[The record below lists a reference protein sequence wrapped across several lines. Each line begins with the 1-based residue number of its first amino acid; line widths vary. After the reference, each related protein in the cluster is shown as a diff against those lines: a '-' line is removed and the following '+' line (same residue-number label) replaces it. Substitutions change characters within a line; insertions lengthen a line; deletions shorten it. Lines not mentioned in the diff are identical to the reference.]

1 MFALKEKFP
10 EGYKP
15 IKRLSPDKIEEVRSL
30 KTSFPELSN
39 DDLAM
44 RFKISAESIRHIL
57 KSQWRASKKES
68 RKIDSR
74 WKRRGSRINDSR

>member
-15 IKRLSPDKIEEVRSL
+15 IKRLSRDKIEELREL
-30 KTSFPELSN
+30 KRAFPELTN

-44 RFKISAESIRHIL
+44 RFKVSPESIRHVL
-57 KSQWRASKKES
+57 KSQWKPDSKEQK
-68 RKIDSR
+68 KLQSR
-74 WKRRGSRINDSR
+74 WKRRGERLQDV